1 MSLTDL
7 VDLVVCG
14 DDPESISKPDPHNAR
29 YSLYATSSRAM
40 CACIWDFMLKANS
53 LEYSGRQLYQYNE
66 SNFRFQ
72 FWFISSLYTH
82 KHLREAVI

>member
-1 MSLTDL
+1 MVGRKIGSSLCNKQKFNTQSKLNLYYYREGTQEFLERMSLTDL

-40 CACIWDFMLKANS
+40 CACI
-53 LEYSGRQLYQYNE
+53 
-66 SNFRFQ
+66 
-72 FWFISSLYTH
+72 
-82 KHLREAVI
+82 

>member
-40 CACIWDFMLKANS
+40 CACI
-53 LEYSGRQLYQYNE
+53 
-66 SNFRFQ
+66 
-72 FWFISSLYTH
+72 
-82 KHLREAVI
+82 